1 MASKKGKEKPKE
13 WPREKDGIGRKS
25 KERKESKDKHV

>member
-1 MASKKGKEKPKE
+1 MASKKGKKKTKE

-25 KERKESKDKHV
+25 KESKDKHV